1 MCEIVANEMGANEI
15 GANAQNEIC
24 EIGEID
30 TTSWAIFHQYVT
42 VMNDYL
48 THFMA
53 TEKFK
58 KRDCDSNFLLMNG
71 FTTLTHVFK
80 ITLNHINAND
90 TINANNNVEKAIEQ
104 TDHSIYYY
112 TQFIEQMEEN
122 IMYDLNVSSNAAS
135 LFVYK
140 KTIQHLLTKSDTKN
154 EVQKNEVLKNEVLK
168 NVDYVLLLYR
178 TILDMLLPCYM
189 LLPCHTH
196 KLLPLHLLAIAF
208 ELCQNNT
215 TEATF
220 KQELLNVLL
229 FINHF
234 PAAAGTSTERA
245 NRYDYI
251 HLYVKKY
258 KHRELTLAE
267 LCQKKAHPSY
277 ADKLKNETP
286 NNYIK
291 WLFL

>member
-1 MCEIVANEMGANEI
+1 MH
-15 GANAQNEIC
+15 
-24 EIGEID
+24 
-30 TTSWAIFHQYVT
+30 T
-42 VMNDYL
+42 
-48 THFMA
+48 
-53 TEKFK
+53 
-58 KRDCDSNFLLMNG
+58 
-71 FTTLTHVFK
+71 
-80 ITLNHINAND
+80 
-90 TINANNNVEKAIEQ
+90 
-104 TDHSIYYY
+104 
-112 TQFIEQMEEN
+112 
-122 IMYDLNVSSNAAS
+122 
-135 LFVYK
+135 
-140 KTIQHLLTKSDTKN
+140 
-154 EVQKNEVLKNEVLK
+154 
-168 NVDYVLLLYR
+168 
-178 TILDMLLPCYM
+178 LLPC
-189 LLPCHTH
+189 H

-220 KQELLNVLL
+220 KQELLNILL

-234 PAAAGTSTERA
+234 PAGTGTSTSTSTERA

>member
-1 MCEIVANEMGANEI
+1 MCEIVANEIVANAQNEMGANEM
-15 GANAQNEIC
+15 GANEIC

-80 ITLNHINAND
+80 ITLNHIN
-90 TINANNNVEKAIEQ
+90 VEKAIEQ

-154 EVQKNEVLKNEVLK
+154 EVQKNEVQKNEVLKNEVLK

-196 KLLPLHLLAIAF
+196 TLLPLHLLAIAF

-234 PAAAGTSTERA
+234 PAYTSTEQA

>member
-1 MCEIVANEMGANEI
+1 MGANEMGANEMCEIVANET
-15 GANAQNEIC
+15 C
-24 EIGEID
+24 EID

-80 ITLNHINAND
+80 ITLNHINANN
-90 TINANNNVEKAIEQ
+90 TINVEKAIEQ

-140 KTIQHLLTKSDTKN
+140 KTIQHLLTKPDTKN
-154 EVQKNEVLKNEVLK
+154 EVLKNEVLKNEVLKNEVLK
-168 NVDYVLLLYR
+168 NVDYVFLLYR

-189 LLPCHTH
+189 LTLLPCHT
-196 KLLPLHLLAIAF
+196 LLPLHLLSIAF

-234 PAAAGTSTERA
+234 PACTSTERA